1 MLSSP
6 TSSRLSAS
14 TESLPSSWWSYLT
27 VGLAIGFG
35 CWVSFVQPPD
45 GGYFTTDEQFIAD
58 SGVFML
64 FGATP
69 RCLDWPGIPMVLVF
83 YLLALGKCLINL
95 VGAAQAGGLSAVGV
109 FEVVDKT
116 AYAYLLDRV
125 PLIMAG
131 RFVQIMLVGG
141 LLLWGVRI
149 IHKASASLLPT
160 VLRLPLV
167 VILCLQYDVLV
178 STPIIRPEALSY
190 ALFAVASL
198 LILFG
203 EFPAR
208 SWRQPTVVLL
218 LIALLISQRLLFLFT
233 FPFLLGGLLFR
244 MGWSW
249 KWALGLLAGLLV
261 SMLLTMPFLWTDSFV
276 LLKAFAGGMLMKV
289 SGKQTSF
296 FNWGYVSEMVLT
308 APTVWQ
314 LLLLPIGAVVF
325 WRWYPNRGV
334 AALLISN
341 LVLLTIS
348 IFHSS
353 TIYITHTLPLRA
365 MGVFLLAYAGYGV
378 YHVTHRRWALYGLAA
393 LLALSNFTESVLL
406 EVDLLRPSM
415 LWQTANFLKTLPAN
429 TPVLLNPEFDNVIPR
444 SRETLLRELQSV
456 TNQALTQAKYDR
468 QLNGLNGPSGRAT
481 PVSLQTSLSE
491 DERLAILERQILA
504 QYTPPN
510 KYVDVTFF
518 DTAVGFV
525 NYFIDQKV
533 AFADF
538 EKGKYTYLITH
549 DAQLAYPRVRQFDQP
564 SHVEPFYVY
573 KTPAQS
579 AAP

>member
-6 TSSRLSAS
+6 PSSRLLV
-14 TESLPSSWWSYLT
+14 TTDSLPSIRWSYLI
-27 VGLAIGFG
+27 VGLAISFAL
-35 CWVSFVQPPD
+35 WISFVHPPD

-83 YLLALGKCLINL
+83 YLLALGQCLINL
-95 VGAAQAGGLSAVGV
+95 VGAAASGSLSAVGV

-116 AYAYLLDRV
+116 AYTYLLDRV
-125 PLIMAG
+125 PLIVAG
-131 RFVQIMLVGG
+131 RIVQILLVGG
-141 LLLWGVRI
+141 LLTWCVRI
-149 IHKASASLLPT
+149 VHRAGTSLLPP

-167 VILCLQYDVLV
+167 LILCIQYDVLT
-178 STPIIRPEALSY
+178 STPVIRPEGLSY

-208 SWRQPTVVLL
+208 SWRQPATVLL
-218 LIALLISQRLLFLFT
+218 LIALLISNRLLFVFT

-249 KWALGLLAGLLV
+249 LRVLGVLGTFLLFV
-261 SMLLTMPFLWTDSFV
+261 LLTMPFIWTDSFV

-289 SGKQTSF
+289 SGTQTSF
-296 FNWGYVSEMVLT
+296 FNWDYISSMVLP

-314 LLLLPIGAVVF
+314 LALLPVGAVAF
-325 WRWYPNRGV
+325 WRWYPNKGM
-334 AALLISN
+334 AALLVGN
-341 LVLLTIS
+341 LALLTLS

-353 TIYITHTLPLRA
+353 TIYITHTLPLRT
-365 MGVFLLAYAGYGV
+365 MGLFLLAYAGYGLFQ
-378 YHVTHRRWALYGLAA
+378 VTRRRWVLYGLAG
-393 LLALSNFTESVLL
+393 LLALSHVAESILL
-406 EVDLLRPSM
+406 EADLLRPSTF
-415 LWQTANFLKTLPAN
+415 WQAADFLKTLPAN
-429 TPVLLNPEFDNVIPR
+429 TPVLIEADFDNVTPR
-444 SRETLLRELQSV
+444 SKQALLRELTAIQDQ
-456 TNQALTQAKYDR
+456 TLTQLKYNR
-468 QLNGLNGPSGRAT
+468 QFGGAIAT
-481 PVSLQTSLSE
+481 TLPVALRTSLSE
-491 DERLAILERQILA
+491 DERLAILQRQIQA

-510 KYVDVTFF
+510 RYADLFYFSPAT
-518 DTAVGFV
+518 GFV
-525 NYFIDQKV
+525 NYFVEQNA

-538 EKGKYTYLITH
+538 VKGRYTYLITH
-549 DAQLAYPRVRQFDQP
+549 EQLPYPRVASFDQP
-564 SHVEPFYVY
+564 SHGGAYYVY

-579 AAP
+579 ATP